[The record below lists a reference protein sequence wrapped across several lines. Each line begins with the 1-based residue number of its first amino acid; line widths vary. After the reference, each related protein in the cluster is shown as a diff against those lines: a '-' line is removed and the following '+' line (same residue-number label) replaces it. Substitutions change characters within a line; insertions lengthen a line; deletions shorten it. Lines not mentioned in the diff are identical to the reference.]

1 LNRFWVYDFIFLFL
15 VVIFIIFTIKLSA
28 AANNSPEERLGKH
41 LQRINF
47 DKIRDISDITSH
59 INDFVYNGSKSG
71 LIACLL
77 S

>member
-1 LNRFWVYDFIFLFL
+1 MDFIFLFL

-47 DKIRDISDITSH
+47 DKIRIFPT
-59 INDFVYNGSKSG
+59 
-71 LIACLL
+71 
-77 S
+77 